1 MKLAV
6 VGLMGNK
13 KSFPQSQLD
22 ARKKQYEKYVAK
34 ETQID
39 VVLPEEGTYWV
50 DRPTEFD
57 LIYITPFIVKRIVEA
72 EKEGYDA
79 CLVDCIF
86 DPGVDEAR
94 CVVNIPVV
102 GPGRIVLHT
111 ASVIADKAGFFCPA
125 GMSAHIYRFAR
136 RYGISDIV
144 HYVEAVEYGPT
155 IFAEKKNAIH
165 DMFVEFGHRAIK
177 AGAQVLVPWALPLVF
192 AGGLDTREVSKT
204 LGIPVIDPH
213 IYAKVAEDLVE
224 MGLKNSRQAYPS
236 PPQKQVDFLLDS
248 MTSLAMK

>member
-13 KSFPQSQLD
+13 RSYPQSQVE
-22 ARKKQYEKYVAK
+22 ARKRQLQRYASK
-34 ETQID
+34 ETEID
-39 VVLPEEGTYWV
+39 VLLPEEGTYWV

-57 LIYITPFIVKRIVEA
+57 LIYITPYIVKRIVEA

-94 CVVNIPVV
+94 CVVNVPVL

-111 ASVIADKAGFFCPA
+111 AGVLADKAGFFCPA
-125 GMSAHIYRFAR
+125 GMSSHIYRFAKR
-136 RYGISDIV
+136 FGVPDIV

-155 IFAEKKNAIH
+155 IFGEKKQTIH
-165 DMFVEFGHRAIK
+165 DMFVEFGRRAIK
-177 AGAQVLVPWALPLVF
+177 SGAQVLVPWALPLVF
-192 AGGLDTREVSKT
+192 AGGLDARELTKT

-213 IYAKVAEDLVE
+213 LFVKVAEDMVE
-224 MGLKNSRQAYPS
+224 MGLSHSRLAYPS

-248 MTSLAMK
+248 MSPHR